1 MLGGRDH
8 LSWFPRTLP
17 IWGLTVSHLGN
28 RQTGMV
34 GPCGKCLALVR
45 PPGRAR
51 VKNQVSRLLIFD
63 ALLLDHD
70 VLTCL
75 VIYVGVRKTTG

>member
-17 IWGLTVSHLGN
+17 IWELTVSHLGN

-45 PPGRAR
+45 RPGRAR
-51 VKNQVSRLLIFD
+51 VKIQVSQLLTFD

-70 VLTCL
+70 VLTRL